1 MYFAGEVRTV
11 ATVIAKQD
19 GDSSCGGLYIELRR

>member
-1 MYFAGEVRTV
+1 MNFASEVRTV
-11 ATVIAKQD
+11 AAVMAKQD